1 MSDIAILPLGARP
14 FVEFSTLLRTNRF
27 AVAPEQT
34 QTFVEAVGLLGPKSM
49 ADIYRSARAT
59 LAPDIDRIDEFDA
72 LYRLHFLG
80 HSLAGGDADADDDDE
95 IKAQDER
102 DGSMDP
108 PDAEDENEA
117 GAEAASAEALSL
129 RRFEPLG
136 EAEVLRRFRRVA
148 RSRLP
153 RRKSYRRAPSSKGDA
168 WNIRR
173 TLRDAV
179 RRDGEILVLPKLK
192 RKTRQR
198 RILLLIDISGSMK
211 AQTDATLRFAHAL
224 ASVADRLE
232 IFTLGTRLTRI
243 SRVLRLKN
251 QDLALATAGTVVA
264 DWDGGTRLGDAL
276 QAFLAIPRFKGFAR
290 GALVVVVSDGLERGD
305 PSAMIQAVQDMS
317 RLAWSILWLSPL
329 AADRDFT
336 PETVALKAV
345 LPFVDRF
352 ADGGSIERLC
362 THILNAERS
371 VA

>member
-1 MSDIAILPLGARP
+1 MSESPALPRAAKP
-14 FVEFSTLLRTNRF
+14 FVDFSTLLRINRF

-34 QTFVEAVGLLGPKSM
+34 QTFIEAVGLLGPKTM

-59 LAPDIDRIDEFDA
+59 LAPDIERIDEFDA

-80 HSLAGGDADADDDDE
+80 HSLAGGDANADDDDE
-95 IKAQDER
+95 IKVQDER

-129 RRFEPLG
+129 RRFAPLG
-136 EAEVLRRFRRVA
+136 EAEVLRRFRRLA

-153 RRKSYRRAPSSKGDA
+153 RRKSYRRTPSNKGDA

-224 ASVADRLE
+224 AGAAERLE
-232 IFTLGTRLTRI
+232 VFTLGTRLTRI
-243 SRVLRLKN
+243 SRVLRLRN
-251 QDLALATAGTVVA
+251 QELALATAGTVVA

-305 PSAMIQAVQDMS
+305 PAAMIQAVEDMS

-329 AADRDFT
+329 AADRDFA

-345 LPFVDRF
+345 LPFVDRV

-362 THILNAERS
+362 THILNAGG
-371 VA
+371 AAA

>member
-1 MSDIAILPLGARP
+1 MSQTPILPLGAKP
-14 FVEFSTLLRTNRF
+14 FVDFSTILRANRF

-34 QTFVEAVGLLGPKSM
+34 QTFIEAVCLLGPKSM

-59 LAPDIDRIDEFDA
+59 LAPDVDRIDEFDA

-80 HSLAGGDADADDDDE
+80 HSLAGAETDGDDDE
-95 IKAQDER
+95 ISARDER
-102 DGSMDP
+102 DGAMDP

-129 RRFEPLG
+129 RQFAPLG

-153 RRKSYRRAPSSKGDA
+153 RRQSYRRAPASKGDA

-192 RKTRQR
+192 RKSRQR

-224 ASVADRLE
+224 ASASDRLE

-243 SRVLRLKN
+243 SRVMRFRN

-276 QAFLAIPRFKGFAR
+276 QAFLGIPRFKGFAR

-305 PSAMIQAVQDMS
+305 PSAMIQAVADMS

-329 AADRDFT
+329 AADRDFS
-336 PETVALKAV
+336 PETAALKAV
-345 LPFVDRF
+345 LPFIDRF
-352 ADGGSIERLC
+352 ADGGSIESLC